1 MKRIRTA
8 FITGLLIV
16 VPVIA
21 TLDIFR
27 WLVRIVENT
36 IRGLL
41 PSALPV
47 DFPGLGVLIALA
59 LILGTGVAAQNYFGQ
74 WLVDALDSGI
84 KKISVVGGI
93 YGGIKKF
100 LQTIL
105 GRAKDDRFQGVALV
119 PFPRAG
125 VYSIGFRTGSPDPKL
140 KLLPEDG
147 WVNIFVPCTPN
158 PTSGFYLLVKEKDL
172 VPLTISVQEAFRIVL
187 SLGLVTSE
195 LNQP

>member
-1 MKRIRTA
+1 MKQIRNA

-16 VPVIA
+16 VPLIA

-27 WLVRIVENT
+27 WLVHIVENT

-41 PSALPV
+41 PSALPI
-47 DFPGLGVLIALA
+47 DFPGLGVVLA
-59 LILGTGVAAQNYFGQ
+59 TLLILITGIAAQNYFGQ
-74 WLVDALDSGI
+74 WLIDVLDAGI

-93 YGGIKKF
+93 YGGLKKF

-119 PFPRAG
+119 PFPHGG

-140 KLLPEDG
+140 NLSSKDG

-158 PTSGFYLLVKEKDL
+158 PTSGFYLLVKEADL
-172 VPLTISVQEAFRIVL
+172 IPLTISVQEAFRIVL

-195 LNQP
+195 VIP